1 MRVLIVGAGVTG
13 LTLWR
18 CLARRGITAQ
28 IVDRAPGPS
37 PVARPFMMASH
48 AFPALEE
55 AGVMEAARDR
65 GWEIAGRPGEPPVAI
80 ATSFT
85 GLVGALADGVPV
97 RRATEV
103 AELLRDGGR
112 VTGALVRGP
121 DGEERVAADL
131 VVAADG
137 AGSPT
142 RALAGIEARRIP
154 APNAHLSFISPVLTD
169 RPFRMRYLGDGSQ
182 AGLIGWPEGSSGW
195 WFVDPVGREAALA
208 PGLDAFRAAFTR
220 LVPEA
225 AAPLAA
231 LTSVDQLAY
240 RDITEVRCPAWW
252 VPGVVVIGDA
262 AHFLGPESGIGA
274 GLGLA
279 DAKALAESVAG
290 EPEDPDAACRH
301 YDTWWGPRVRPYE
314 AIGNEGGRMPVGPG
328 AERLPEEYW
337 PPRG

>member
-18 CLARRGITAQ
+18 CLERRGIAAR
-28 IVDRAPGPS
+28 IVDRAPAPNAA
-37 PVARPFMMASH
+37 ARPFLMAAH
-48 AFPALEE
+48 AFPALEDAE
-55 AGVMEAARDR
+55 VIAAARAR
-65 GWEIAGRPGEPPVAI
+65 GWEIGGRPGEPPVAL

-85 GLVGALADGVPV
+85 GLVEALSDGVPV

-103 AELLRDGGR
+103 AELRRDGDR

-121 DGEERVAADL
+121 SGEEELSADL

-142 RALAGIEARRIP
+142 RAMAGIQARLIP
-154 APNAHLSFISPVLTD
+154 AATAHLSFVSPVLTD
-169 RPFRMRYLGDGSQ
+169 RPFRMRYLADGSQ

-208 PGLDAFRAAFTR
+208 PGLEAFRAAFTR
-220 LVPEA
+220 LIPEA
-225 AAPLAA
+225 AEPLAA
-231 LTSVDQLAY
+231 ITSVEQLTY
-240 RDITEVRCPAWW
+240 RGITEVRCPVWW

-279 DAKALAESVAG
+279 DAKALAESIAA
-290 EPEDPDAACRH
+290 EPGDPDAACRH

-314 AIGNEGGRMPVGPG
+314 AIGNEGGRMPVAPG
-328 AERLPEEYW
+328 AERLPEERW